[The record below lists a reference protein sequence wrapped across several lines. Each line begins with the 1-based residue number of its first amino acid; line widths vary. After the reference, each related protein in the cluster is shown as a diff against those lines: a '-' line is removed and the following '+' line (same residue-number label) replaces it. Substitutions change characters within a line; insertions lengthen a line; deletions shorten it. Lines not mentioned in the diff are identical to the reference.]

1 MKKLFFHS
9 LVLAAVMAGPA
20 VAADMPVKVKAP
32 PPIAV
37 YDWSGLYIGGNIGGG
52 WGDVNRF
59 YPQAIGGP
67 LNASTRI
74 DDAFGGF
81 HGGAQAQWRNLVLG
95 VEVAYS
101 VQGASEGRVA
111 LPTPPFAAD
120 TSARHKIG
128 NLLTVGPR
136 LGFAWDNVLIYGT
149 GGYAEAPI
157 AAEYAFTS
165 TGAPR
170 FPTFWG
176 HSHNSGWF
184 AGVGVE
190 YVVHKGSYVD
200 VIFGAEYQH
209 IDLREQNSFCFTACN
224 PANAEDYRTGATV
237 DIVRARL
244 SIKTHGYPFFRGS

>member
-1 MKKLFFHS
+1 MERL
-9 LVLAAVMAGPA
+9 
-20 VAADMPVKVKAP
+20 
-32 PPIAV
+32 
-37 YDWSGLYIGGNIGGG
+37 
-52 WGDVNRF
+52 
-59 YPQAIGGP
+59 
-67 LNASTRI
+67 

-95 VEVAYS
+95 FEVAYS
-101 VQGASEGRVA
+101 VQGESEGRVA
-111 LPTPPFAAD
+111 LPVPPFVAD
-120 TSARHKIG
+120 LSARHKIG

-136 LGFAWDNVLIYGT
+136 LGFAWDNLLIYGT
-149 GGYAEAPI
+149 GGYAQAPI
-157 AAEYAFTS
+157 AAEYISTS

-176 HSHNSGWF
+176 HSQNSGWF

-190 YVVHKGSYVD
+190 YVVHKGSFVD

-209 IDLREQNSFCFTACN
+209 IDLQSENSFCFTACN

-244 SIKTHGYPFFRGS
+244 SFKTHGYPFFRGS

>member
-1 MKKLFFHS
+1 M
-9 LVLAAVMAGPA
+9 
-20 VAADMPVKVKAP
+20 
-32 PPIAV
+32 
-37 YDWSGLYIGGNIGGG
+37 
-52 WGDVNRF
+52 
-59 YPQAIGGP
+59 
-67 LNASTRI
+67 
-74 DDAFGGF
+74 
-81 HGGAQAQWRNLVLG
+81 LG

-111 LPTPPFAAD
+111 LPTPPFVAD
-120 TSARHKIG
+120 LSARHKIG

-157 AAEYAFTS
+157 SAEYIFTS

-170 FPTFWG
+170 FPAFWG

-184 AGVGVE
+184 ASVGVE
-190 YVVHKGSYVD
+190 YVVHKGEYAD
-200 VIFGAEYQH
+200 VIFGAEYKH
-209 IDLREQNSFCFTACN
+209 IDLQSKNSFCFTACN